1 MHPSP
6 RLIPASARAAQACH
20 RRPRCRC
27 PRVASA
33 SRAEATEEDCC
44 FRTSAGACPESHSH
58 RDAALAYAVW
68 VGVGAALTVLYA
80 MSSGQE
86 AVSAVKLLF
95 VAMIVGGVIGLKL
108 AS

>member
-1 MHPSP
+1 
-6 RLIPASARAAQACH
+6 
-20 RRPRCRC
+20 
-27 PRVASA
+27 
-33 SRAEATEEDCC
+33 
-44 FRTSAGACPESHSH
+44 
-58 RDAALAYAVW
+58 